1 MDVIPRERNRNDR
14 DRTDSWNGTPL
25 MEPTSN
31 GDISN
36 EVALCE
42 LKLRQVALQI
52 LHGNWPA
59 SQFSFTGS
67 RGNEFETDEFAK
79 RNIGGKSWEI
89 YLQCPETKNYLRV
102 IKHGKLE
109 IPAFSWTKF
118 RSYKPPFIRD
128 FPYFKSWFF
137 HCLECG

>member
-1 MDVIPRERNRNDR
+1 
-14 DRTDSWNGTPL
+14 
-25 MEPTSN
+25 MESTNN

-36 EVALCE
+36 EVAPCE

-79 RNIGGKSWEI
+79 RNSGGKSWQI
-89 YLQCPETKNYLRV
+89 YLQCPETN
-102 IKHGKLE
+102 
-109 IPAFSWTKF
+109 FTF
-118 RSYKPPFIRD
+118 R
-128 FPYFKSWFF
+128 
-137 HCLECG
+137 